1 MSKHIVTNFRMTGE
15 ATQHAVTQGMVG
27 KVDVADGRIAQV
39 SGRGIRAA
47 EFDAFTLHQTSAR

>member
-1 MSKHIVTNFRMTGE
+1 MPSLSACRHS
-15 ATQHAVTQGMVG
+15 QHAVTQGMVG
-27 KVDVADGRIAQV
+27 KIDVADGRIAQV